1 MINKEK
7 TAPVTAITET
17 VYSGVPTPY
26 SEYTGKFKH
35 NSIGDYI
42 ISLHGLFCIC
52 NSGEPKGLARKHG
65 IYKHIEEDDVYM
77 NVTDELESY
86 LIELYEDITRT
97 QRREVLAYIRAVAP
111 IKEKGELDAEIIH

>member
-35 NSIGDYI
+35 NSIGDYV

-65 IYKHIEEDDVYM
+65 IYKHIE
-77 NVTDELESY
+77 
-86 LIELYEDITRT
+86 DITRT

-111 IKEKGELDAEIIH
+111 IKDKGELDAEIIH

>member
-7 TAPVTAITET
+7 SALVTATTGAVEIP
-17 VYSGVPTPY
+17 SPY
-26 SEYTGKFKH
+26 NAYTGKFKH
-35 NSIGDYI
+35 NEIGDYV

-65 IYKHIEEDDVYM
+65 VYKHIEEDGVYM

-111 IKEKGELDAEIIH
+111 IKDKGELDGEIIH

>member
-7 TAPVTAITET
+7 TATVTAITAT
-17 VYSGVPTPY
+17 VEIPSPY
-26 SEYTGKFKH
+26 NAYTGKFKH
-35 NSIGDYI
+35 NEIGDYI

-65 IYKHIEEDDVYM
+65 VYKHIEEDDVYM

-111 IKEKGELDAEIIH
+111 IKDKGELDAEIIH